1 MAKISFG
8 DPFTRVRKVESVSK
22 TTVLNERVQ
31 HVYSRNPTN
40 GQDYIVGE
48 IVKERNGH
56 SSFLGI
62 RLFNVRT
69 QNGSAVQRHGLKQG
83 NMHKIVLI
91 NYFVRIE
98 LAIVACLL

>member
-40 GQDYIVGE
+40 GKDYVVGE

-56 SSFLGI
+56 RSFLGI
-62 RLFNVRT
+62 RLFNIKT
-69 QNGSAVQRHGLKQG
+69 QKWVGGAASWTKARQYAQDSADKLFCV
-83 NMHKIVLI
+83 N
-91 NYFVRIE
+91 
-98 LAIVACLL
+98 